1 MELTAAT
8 SAQIEATLGILTN
21 VAKSLFTC
29 VGWVVE
35 MVMAYPL
42 LLIPIGVVMAYSI
55 VKLFKYIF

>member
-8 SAQIEATLGILTN
+8 STQIEGTLGILTA
-21 VAKSLFTC
+21 VAKELFKC

>member
-1 MELTAAT
+1 MNLTAAT
-8 SAQIEATLGILTN
+8 SAQIESTLGILTS
-21 VAKSLFTC
+21 VAKALFQC

>member
-8 SAQIEATLGILTN
+8 SAQITGVLDIL
-21 VAKSLFTC
+21 VSIARSLFTA
-29 VGWVVE
+29 VGDVVT

>member
-1 MELTAAT
+1 MGLTAAT
-8 SAQIEATLGILTN
+8 AESITNTLGILTG
-21 VAKSLFTC
+21 VAKELFKC

-42 LLIPIGVVMAYSI
+42 LLIPIGVVMAYSV